1 MSLVHS
7 VTIYNKLWMQTNDRQ
22 TNTPPESVI
31 VVQLVNRP
39 HHRLMYRD
47 RASAHTAINVSQ
59 DDDAY
64 PAHHSKSEVA
74 PADLWGLPRRKC
86 FYAPVSVHV

>member
-47 RASAHTAINVSQ
+47 
-59 DDDAY
+59 
-64 PAHHSKSEVA
+64 
-74 PADLWGLPRRKC
+74 
-86 FYAPVSVHV
+86 